1 MNGSRAVASMSD
13 DSIQLFTLTPQA
25 IYCEYSISCSGIY
38 NFNIDI
44 SPSGNQ
50 AVVAAYNYL

>member
-1 MNGSRAVASMSD
+1 VNGSRAVASMNA

-25 IYCEYSISCSGIY
+25 IYSEYSLSVGGID

-50 AVVAAYNYL
+50 AVVAAGT